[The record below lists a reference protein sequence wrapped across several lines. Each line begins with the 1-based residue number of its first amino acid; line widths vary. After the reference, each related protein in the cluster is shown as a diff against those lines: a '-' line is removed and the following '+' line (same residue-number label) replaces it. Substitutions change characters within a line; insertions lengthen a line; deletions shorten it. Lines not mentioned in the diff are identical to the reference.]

1 MALRRRAERPTSLT
15 VTFEGLELIFRRHV
29 SKLRQ
34 TGDWKAWAGVALALG
49 LPLTTASYSYDGKKL
64 FLEGSQWQA
73 ITGAL
78 TLLALFQTVRVA
90 YANRRAPSI
99 DDLMDELAGEAG
111 AVLERRAIF
120 IVKRRNID
128 GAYRVLSYWQ
138 PAWDCFLLPN
148 INLNE
153 GIPSSVAMVRGL
165 SSIIGIPE
173 ERLTL
178 SPYPEQSVLRS
189 SKYSPT
195 YRRETSYKF
204 EFYHVA
210 VSGSISST
218 FAGSSFSHGGF
229 DYSWLTVAE
238 LRAHPTTRERNGDVL
253 KHLNEQKWTL
263 LESPPDS
270 YDPGSVA
277 P

>member
-1 MALRRRAERPTSLT
+1 MTLRRWRERPTSLT
-15 VTFEGLELIFRRHV
+15 VTFESLELIFRRHV
-29 SKLRQ
+29 ATLRQ
-34 TGDWKAWAGVALALG
+34 TGDWKAWLGVALALG
-49 LPLTTASYSYDGKKL
+49 LPLTTASYAYAGKKL

-99 DDLMDELAGEAG
+99 DDLMDEVAGEAG

-120 IVKRRNID
+120 VIKRRGND
-128 GAYRVLSYWQ
+128 GAYRVLAYWQ

-153 GIPSSVAMVRGL
+153 GISSSEAMIRGA
-165 SSIIGIPE
+165 STMIGTPE
-173 ERLTL
+173 DRLTL
-178 SPYPEQSVLRS
+178 SPYPEQTVLRS

-195 YRRETSYKF
+195 YRRETSYRF
-204 EFYHVA
+204 EFHHVA
-210 VSGSISST
+210 ISGEISST
-218 FAGSSFSHGGF
+218 FAAESFSHGGF

-238 LRAHPTTRERNGDVL
+238 LRAHAATREKNGDVL

-270 YDPGSVA
+270 YNSSSVT